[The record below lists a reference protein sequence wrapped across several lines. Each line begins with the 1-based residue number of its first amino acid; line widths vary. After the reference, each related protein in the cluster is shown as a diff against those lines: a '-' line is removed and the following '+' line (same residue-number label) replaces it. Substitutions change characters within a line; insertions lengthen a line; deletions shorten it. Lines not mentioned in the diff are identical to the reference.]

1 MNMMCLNSRIQGTS
15 THSVRY
21 PGYRF
26 VGDTYGERLRI
37 IKEDWA
43 VVLAASSN
51 VAGFF
56 QWNLLYI
63 SQIFVWPAGQIF
75 SGRWRLRC
83 KDTLDG

>member
-1 MNMMCLNSRIQGTS
+1 MNMMYLNSRIQGTS
-15 THSVRY
+15 THSVQY

-43 VVLAASSN
+43 VVQAASSN

-56 QWNLLYI
+56 QWNLLY
-63 SQIFVWPAGQIF
+63 SKIFVWPAGHLF
-75 SGRWRLRC
+75 R
-83 KDTLDG
+83 DED